1 MKEEDEDSYK
11 MLLLIL
17 TATSLH
23 LLPAPPFLRLELLRT
38 NVPPPAAKPPP
49 RKTCTTQHL

>member
-38 NVPPPAAKPPP
+38 NVPPPAAKPAP
-49 RKTCTTQHL
+49 RKTCTTQNL